1 MHFYSQVA
9 SIVTF
14 LSDYSVKIF
23 ILVCLRSIETKK
35 LRAKIVIPQLPSL
48 ILLVTRRD
56 VQLEHCIVP
65 SVLVSSQKSQKQLNY
80 HFAKRHSVPNPART
94 FKSKFCYQEFPG
106 FYALRQHKNIQHGFL
121 FKRAIVD
128 ADDIINEN
136 DDANLKEELRSCQH
150 FPVDFELERARHKVF
165 NFAIENLDAKT
176 VHEKLDHFFK
186 NLKCAAKVN
195 LAFGLNLRNI
205 EDGGFR

>member
-1 MHFYSQVA
+1 M
-9 SIVTF
+9 
-14 LSDYSVKIF
+14 
-23 ILVCLRSIETKK
+23 
-35 LRAKIVIPQLPSL
+35 
-48 ILLVTRRD
+48 
-56 VQLEHCIVP
+56 
-65 SVLVSSQKSQKQLNY
+65 NY

-94 FKSKFCYQEFPG
+94 FKSKLCYQEFPG
-106 FYALRQHKNIQHGFL
+106 LYALRQHKNIQHGFL

-136 DDANLKEELRSCQH
+136 DGANLKEELRSCQH
-150 FPVDFELERARHKVF
+150 FLVDFELERARHKVF

-186 NLKCAAKVN
+186 NLKRAAKVDV
-195 LAFGLNLRNI
+195 AFGLNLRNI